1 MNDIFVTNTYRVLK
15 VMYNNSRQV
24 GKETYCPIGQREVA
38 EDLGLSRAIVNKI
51 FNELKTTGYIIMLS
65 RGNWQLTE
73 HANEIVRTIETLK
86 D

>member
-1 MNDIFVTNTYRVLK
+1 MDELFITNAYRVLR

-73 HANEIVRTIETLK
+73 RANYVVRTVESIKE
-86 D
+86 

>member
-1 MNDIFVTNTYRVLK
+1 MDELFITNAYRVLR

-51 FNELKTTGYIIMLS
+51 FNELKITGYIIMLS

-73 HANEIVRTIETLK
+73 RANYVVRTVESIKE
-86 D
+86 